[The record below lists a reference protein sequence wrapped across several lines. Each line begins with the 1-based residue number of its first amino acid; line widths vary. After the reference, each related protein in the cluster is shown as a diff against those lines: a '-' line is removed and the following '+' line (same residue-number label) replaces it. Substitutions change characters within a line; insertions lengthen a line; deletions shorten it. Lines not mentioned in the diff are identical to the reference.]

1 MIAMKE
7 QQGRLFPGHV
17 MNARRLL
24 FVAAI
29 AGYFVVASPVQAYR
43 RGYYS
48 HSYSSMLARQRQFMH
63 QAAASQINAAKQV
76 LADAESTGNTA
87 RAKID
92 ASLAKLREEAQ
103 KFHDAQSVTRHA
115 AKELAEIEAEIIDE
129 QTSDSPYKQAV
140 KNVESARQ
148 NFQQVEDRVL
158 ADSTVQA
165 KLAGL
170 TGVSLQE
177 AKTKI
182 LEFDDKYVGAKA
194 ELHAQGG
201 SVARLRTELFQADKH
216 WKEAA
221 ETLTQARKDEKAA
234 EEMTHSGASGRV
246 GLTWTAKNASEAAAV
261 ARAAIAQAEGVLR
274 ATGGGRYLNNS
285 PGFTGSRNQPA
296 RNSNR

>member
-1 MIAMKE
+1 MVARCFVLAAAM
-7 QQGRLFPGHV
+7 
-17 MNARRLL
+17 
-24 FVAAI
+24 AASLC
-29 AGYFVVASPVQAYR
+29 VASPAQAYR

-48 HSYSSMLARQRQFMH
+48 HSYPSMLARQRQFMH
-63 QAAASQINAAKQV
+63 QAAAAQINAARQV
-76 LADAESTGNTA
+76 LANAESTGSAA
-87 RAKID
+87 RAKIE
-92 ASLAKLREEAQ
+92 ASLAKLRDEAQ

-115 AKELAEIEAEIIDE
+115 AKELAEIETEIIDE
-129 QTSDSPYKQAV
+129 QTPDSPYKQAV
-140 KNVESARQ
+140 KNLEAVRQ
-148 NFQQVEDRVL
+148 NLNQAEERIL
-158 ADSTVQA
+158 ADSTIQA

-177 AKTKI
+177 AKRKI
-182 LEFDDKYVGAKA
+182 LELDGSYLVAKD
-194 ELHAQGG
+194 ELHATGN
-201 SVARLRTELFQADKH
+201 SVAHLRTELFQADKH

-274 ATGGGRYLNNS
+274 TTGGGRYLNNL
-285 PGFTGSRNQPA
+285 PGSTGSRNQPA